1 MKGTR
6 ERRDPGCDG
15 GCGGGSGGGGSEFE
29 VVGDA
34 GDEGAEGQGGAR
46 HTAEEDAPEAG
57 PGQLAHLHFEMGQ
70 GLGPARTP
78 VQAGQQERL
87 RLAAPAAGGRCGLSQ
102 GSHQGLRRS
111 RAGQLHTPGESEQPG
126 GGFRFIPR

>member
-1 MKGTR
+1 MRSRYGAPSPLSPFPLGEVKGTR
-6 ERRDPGCDG
+6 KRGRDPGCDG
-15 GCGGGSGGGGSEFE
+15 GGGGGGGGSEFE

-46 HTAEEDAPEAG
+46 HSAEEDAPEAG
-57 PGQLAHLHFEMGQ
+57 PGQLAHLYFEMGQ

-87 RLAAPAAGGRCGLSQ
+87 RLPASAAGSCGGLSQ
-102 GSHQGLRRS
+102 GSH
-111 RAGQLHTPGESEQPG
+111 
-126 GGFRFIPR
+126 